1 MNLLTRLRS
10 TRTRAGA
17 AQARRVRGR
26 CAAVVALFAA
36 AAMTLTGC
44 STGSDAVAQGGSFQ
58 FVSPG
63 GKTELFYD
71 PPSSRG
77 TIGDLEGESLMHDS
91 RRIDLDDH
99 DGQVVVLNVWGSWCG
114 PCRSEVPE
122 LEKVYEATHDQ
133 GVAFLGIDVRDNN
146 KGTARAFMERRG
158 VAYDSIYDPPMR
170 TLAVLGNFPANVIP
184 TTLVLDR
191 QHRVAAVFLKAL
203 TAEQL
208 QPVVERVAAGQP
220 AGT

>member
-1 MNLLTRLRS
+1 MNRSVRLHSAPTRVRS
-10 TRTRAGA
+10 ARVRA
-17 AQARRVRGR
+17 VRGR
-26 CAAVVALFAA
+26 VAAIVALLAAAAVV
-36 AAMTLTGC
+36 LTGC
-44 STGSDAVAQGGSFQ
+44 SAGSDAVAQGGSFE

-77 TIGDLEGESLMHDS
+77 TIGDLEGESLMHES
-91 RRIDLDDH
+91 QQIDLDDY
-99 DGQVVVLNVWGSWCG
+99 DGEVVVLNVWGSWCG

-122 LEKVYEATHDQ
+122 LEKVYEATRDQ
-133 GVAFLGIDVRDNN
+133 GVEFLGIDVRDNN
-146 KGTARAFMERRG
+146 KGTARDFMERRG

-203 TAEQL
+203 SAEQL
-208 QPVVERVAAGQP
+208 QPVVERVAAEQP
-220 AGT
+220 ADA